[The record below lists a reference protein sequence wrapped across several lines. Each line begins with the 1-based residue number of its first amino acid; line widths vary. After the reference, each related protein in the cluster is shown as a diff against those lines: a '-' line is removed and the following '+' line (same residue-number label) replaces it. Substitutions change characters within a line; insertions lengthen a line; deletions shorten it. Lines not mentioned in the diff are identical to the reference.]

1 MNKLLIGA
9 ALSSM
14 FWAGLASAA
23 YQDEV
28 LADGPVAYYRFEA
41 GSSSATAVPT
51 LAHWALA
58 GMSAVL
64 LLFGAYGLRLQ
75 RLRDR

>member
-28 LADGPVAYYRFEA
+28 LADGPVAYYRFE
-41 GSSSATAVPT
+41 GPPQRTPQIQMTVPIRTA
-51 LAHWALA
+51 
-58 GMSAVL
+58 S
-64 LLFGAYGLRLQ
+64 
-75 RLRDR
+75 